1 MCNRV
6 FRFHLV
12 NKNSYLPIAMNQLP
26 DWLKNEFVY
35 KIVSAYFILS
45 QRGGEYE
52 WIIKLSVCPPYL
64 PQ

>member
-1 MCNRV
+1 
-6 FRFHLV
+6 
-12 NKNSYLPIAMNQLP
+12 MNQLP

-35 KIVSAYFILS
+35 KIVSAYFILF

>member
-1 MCNRV
+1 
-6 FRFHLV
+6 
-12 NKNSYLPIAMNQLP
+12 MNQLH

-35 KIVSAYFILS
+35 KIISIYFILF
-45 QRGGEYE
+45 QIGGGYE